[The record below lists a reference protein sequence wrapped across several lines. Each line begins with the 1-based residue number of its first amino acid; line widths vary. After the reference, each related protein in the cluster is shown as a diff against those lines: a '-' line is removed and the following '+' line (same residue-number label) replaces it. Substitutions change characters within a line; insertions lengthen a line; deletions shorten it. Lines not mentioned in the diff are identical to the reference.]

1 MPSFLDRLKTRK
13 LVEWM
18 LAYLAGAWLV
28 MQLIEVLGGRWALPL
43 GLQRGIDMLLVVG
56 FFVALTIA
64 WYHGEKG
71 FQRVTG
77 MELLILAALLF
88 VGGGVVRYVST
99 SDLDAP
105 AGPSPGPALTAAGTQ
120 GIAVL
125 PLHNLSSDSSQ
136 DYFVSGMHEAL
147 IGSLARIDGLRVIS
161 RTSVMRYTDTD
172 KPLPEIAR
180 ELGVATVIEGSVNPV
195 DDRVRITVQLIDGAH
210 DSHIWS
216 EEYDRD
222 LRDVLVLMSQV
233 AASVAEQV
241 EVALSPED
249 EEILGAAQPVD
260 PELHDLFLR
269 ARYALGSGTPE
280 GLAQAIRYHEE
291 AIQKDSTFALAWAG
305 YSGTQVLRAYLGQ
318 VPASEVF
325 PEAERAARRALE
337 LDDGISEAH
346 TAIGWI
352 WLFTYQWE
360 AARRALE
367 RALAIN
373 PNDVDALHGF
383 GDYLSITGSLED
395 GLAYVE
401 RARDVDPFSPMWG
414 HAVIGHLVMMDRYE
428 DALAE
433 AEVVAERFPNA
444 PLHVFRGTARWA
456 LGMEEEALEDFRVVV
471 SRRPALREALEAG
484 YERSGTA
491 GALSAVADAAAEDA
505 LQSGAGDFAVAL
517 WYGRAGNAD
526 RAMEWLDRAFEDQ
539 APDLIYVAL
548 RPELHFLHDDPRFHD
563 LLGRMGVG
571 LVD

>member
-1 MPSFLDRLKTRK
+1 MPSFLDRLKHRK

-28 MQLIEVLGGRWALPL
+28 MQVIEVLGGRWALPL
-43 GLQRGIDMLLVVG
+43 GLQRGIDALLVVG

-88 VGGGVVRYVST
+88 VGGGVVRFVS
-99 SDLDAP
+99 SAEVDAP
-105 AGPSPGPALTAAGTQ
+105 PGLSPAPAFTAPGTQ

-125 PLHNLSSDSSQ
+125 PLQNLSSDTSQ

-161 RTSVMRYTDTD
+161 RTSVMRYADTEQ
-172 KPLPEIAR
+172 PLPEIAR

-195 DDRVRITVQLIDGAH
+195 DDRVRITVQLIDGST

-233 AASVAEQV
+233 AASVAGHVQ
-241 EVALSPED
+241 VALSPED
-249 EEILGAAQPVD
+249 EEILGAARPVN
-260 PELHDLFLR
+260 PELHDHYLR
-269 ARYALGSGTPE
+269 ARFALGQGTPE
-280 GLAQAIRYHEE
+280 GLEQAIRYHEE
-291 AIQKDSTFALAWAG
+291 ALHKDSTFALAWAG
-305 YSGTQVLRAYLGQ
+305 LAGTQVLRAYLGQ
-318 VPASEVF
+318 APPSEVF
-325 PEAERAARRALE
+325 PEAEWAAQRALE

-360 AARRALE
+360 AARKSLE

-395 GLAYVE
+395 GLAYVK

-414 HAVIGHLVMMDRYE
+414 HAVIGHLVMMDRYA

-433 AEVVAERFPNA
+433 AEIVAERFPNA
-444 PLHVFRGTARWA
+444 PLHVFRGVARWEM
-456 LGMEEEALEDFRVVV
+456 GMQEEALDDFRVVV
-471 SRRPALREALEAG
+471 SRRPARRDALEAG
-484 YERSGTA
+484 YGQSGPV
-491 GALSAVADAAAEDA
+491 GDVRAVAEAAAQEA
-505 LQSGAGDFAVAL
+505 LQSGAGDFSVAL

-526 RAMEWLDRAFEDQ
+526 RAMEWLERAFRDQ

-548 RPELHFLHDDPRFHD
+548 RPELHLLRDDPRFHD
-563 LLGRMGVG
+563 LLGRMGVE